1 MEPEV
6 NVENIAQMVCSQIL
20 TEFVNIVTLTVNTVL
35 EPVNVI
41 V

>member
-1 MEPEV
+1 V
-6 NVENIAQMVCSQIL
+6 NVEKFAQIICSKIVM
-20 TEFVNIVTLTVNTVL
+20 EFVNIVTLTVNTVL